1 MPWLIG
7 KAGHEPYFTNDPPKS
22 GDQMLD
28 PPNIG
33 QKSDLPPLKND
44 DFWLIFAPFRASNK
58 NPTNFGFWLNLV

>member
-28 PPNIG
+28 PPKIG
-33 QKSDLPPLKND
+33 QKSDWPPPLKND
-44 DFWLIFAPFRASNK
+44 DFWLIFALFRGIFVNVSLT
-58 NPTNFGFWLNLV
+58 PPLIE

>member
-28 PPNIG
+28 PPKIWAKK
-33 QKSDLPPLKND
+33 QIDLMLG
-44 DFWLIFAPFRASNK
+44 WLR
-58 NPTNFGFWLNLV
+58 

>member
-28 PPNIG
+28 PPKIG
-33 QKSDLPPLKND
+33 QKSDWPPPKND
-44 DFWLIFAPFRASNK
+44 
-58 NPTNFGFWLNLV
+58 NFMAYSCTF

>member
-28 PPNIG
+28 PPKIG
-33 QKSDLPPLKND
+33 QKSDRPPPSHFLGVFLSMSPSPPLDWKSCLDPN
-44 DFWLIFAPFRASNK
+44 
-58 NPTNFGFWLNLV
+58 